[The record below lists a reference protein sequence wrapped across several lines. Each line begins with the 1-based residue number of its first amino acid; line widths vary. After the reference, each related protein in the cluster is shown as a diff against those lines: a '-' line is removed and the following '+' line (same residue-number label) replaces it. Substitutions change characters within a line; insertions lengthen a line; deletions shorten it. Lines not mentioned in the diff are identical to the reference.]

1 MELAVIKEK
10 MKAHQID
17 SLRIDF
23 PDLYGI
29 CRTKLVPARRLEEV
43 LHEGVNFAQAT
54 YAMDL
59 ANDVAMGTGLG
70 PEIEWRDMTLIPDPA
85 TFAVLPHQ
93 EGTARFIASAYRDG
107 ELHPVDPRNA
117 LRAVLKKFEEKNLRP
132 VAATEL
138 EFFLFNQ
145 GEAGIIGPYN
155 PNLSNV
161 YTANPRVDRLGLLRT
176 LQNAFLDLG
185 LEIIYANHE
194 FFPGQF
200 EINWKYGHAL
210 DIADQTFTFKYVC
223 KEIAFQKDLLLTFM
237 ARPKTESG
245 GNGFHIHL
253 SLSDPQTRK
262 NIFHDPD
269 SPKWGMSDLMRWF
282 LGGLMTHAKGM
293 SALLAPTIN
302 SYKRYV
308 PNAFAP
314 YFIVWGLDNRTVYCR
329 IPGERGPATRIE
341 NRAPCASANPY
352 LVYAAAFAAGLDGI
366 EKRIDPG
373 NPIEGDIYGAEPG
386 TYPTVPL
393 FLRDALEE
401 LKADRVLCEALG
413 PELVQA
419 FVAVKEHEI
428 ERFRKTVT
436 DWEFNEYAF
445 HF

>member
-17 SLRIDF
+17 TLRIDF
-23 PDLYGI
+23 PDLFGI
-29 CRTKLVPARRLEEV
+29 CRSKLVPARRLEAV
-43 LHEGVNFAQAT
+43 LHEGINFAQAA
-54 YAMDL
+54 YALDL
-59 ANDVAMGTGLG
+59 ANDVAMGTGMG

-93 EGTARFIASAYRDG
+93 EGTARFIASAHRDG

-117 LRAVLKKFEEKNLRP
+117 LRAVLKKFEEKKLRP

-145 GEAGIIGPYN
+145 GEAGVSGPYN
-155 PNLSNV
+155 PYLSNV

-185 LEIIYANHE
+185 LEIIAANHE

-200 EINWKYGHAL
+200 EINWNYGHAL

-223 KEIAFQKDLLLTFM
+223 KEIAFQKGLLLTFM

-269 SPKWGMSDLMRWF
+269 SPKWGMSDLMGWF
-282 LGGLMTHAKGM
+282 LGGLMAHAKGM

-329 IPGERGPATRIE
+329 VPNERGPATRIE

-373 NPIEGDIYGAEPG
+373 HPIAGDIYGAEPG

-401 LKADRVLCEALG
+401 LKADKVLCEALG

-428 ERFRKTVT
+428 ERFRKAVT

>member
-1 MELAVIKEK
+1 M
-10 MKAHQID
+10 
-17 SLRIDF
+17 
-23 PDLYGI
+23 
-29 CRTKLVPARRLEEV
+29 
-43 LHEGVNFAQAT
+43 
-54 YAMDL
+54 
-59 ANDVAMGTGLG
+59 
-70 PEIEWRDMTLIPDPA
+70 
-85 TFAVLPHQ
+85 
-93 EGTARFIASAYRDG
+93 
-107 ELHPVDPRNA
+107 
-117 LRAVLKKFEEKNLRP
+117 
-132 VAATEL
+132 
-138 EFFLFNQ
+138 
-145 GEAGIIGPYN
+145 
-155 PNLSNV
+155 
-161 YTANPRVDRLGLLRT
+161 
-176 LQNAFLDLG
+176 
-185 LEIIYANHE
+185 
-194 FFPGQF
+194 
-200 EINWKYGHAL
+200 
-210 DIADQTFTFKYVC
+210 
-223 KEIAFQKDLLLTFM
+223 TFM

-329 IPGERGPATRIE
+329 VPNERGPATRIE

-373 NPIEGDIYGAEPG
+373 NPIAGDIYGAEPG

-401 LKADRVLCEALG
+401 LKADKVLCEALG

-428 ERFRKTVT
+428 ERFRKAVT